1 MGMIV
6 RPALCSSGS
15 SSSEDMTI
23 GCRRVAVRFCRG
35 IGSSGSESEEIS
47 KTTGLARCVFRD
59 FFPSVFSMSRLG
71 REDKG
76 DVVIG
81 LTCAP
86 VFETLHSFVT
96 VLPLSSKT
104 VISTSTTGE
113 GGGFLTS
120 FVGDSTTCVD
130 STLIDTAGSLG
141 ANGRRTDV
149 GPPMGFDET
158 FFFAIDFLTT
168 GGTVF
173 GLMGE
178 GNGEVS
184 DTGSS
189 SVIAV
194 TRGETTVLPLAVAL
208 VKLSVVTILCARLP

>member
-1 MGMIV
+1 MGMVV

-35 IGSSGSESEEIS
+35 IGSSGSESEETS
-47 KTTGLARCVFRD
+47 KTTGLTRWAFRG

-104 VISTSTTGE
+104 VISTSTSGE

-120 FVGDSTTCVD
+120 FVGDFTTCVD
-130 STLIDTAGSLG
+130 STLIDRAGSLG

-158 FFFAIDFLTT
+158 VTFFFAIAFLTT
-168 GGTVF
+168 GGAVF

-178 GNGEVS
+178 GSGEVS

-194 TRGETTVLPLAVAL
+194 TRGETAVLPLAVAL
-208 VKLSVVTILCARLP
+208 VKLSVVTIL